1 MPLPPPPNNTMT
13 FRVALVTDRSGRY
26 AHVWGEPRSWC
37 LFVDQLEDAGC
48 EVIEDQTEDWDGC
61 TKDEVAEDCLTVH
74 QLLNDTDFIPH

>member
-1 MPLPPPPNNTMT
+1 MT

-26 AHVWGEPRSWC
+26 AHVWAEPRSWD

-48 EVIEDQTEDWDGC
+48 EVIEEQTEDWDGC

-74 QLLNDTDFIPH
+74 QLLHGTDFIPH